1 MAVTNLVLDWTET
14 TEPAEADATKQT
26 EERQEERY

>member
-14 TEPAEADATKQT
+14 TEPAEADATKQA
-26 EERQEERY
+26 EKCEEERY